1 MGGTDAFHRRGTATS
16 ASDSLSKQWEAHD
29 HHKEKSMTQYATT
42 QDILD
47 AFANLSGKEKITIMA
62 KAKWHL
68 DGTSFS
74 EPLDLVHE
82 ALFLAVEG
90 RRNWPLKIQFSL
102 FLSMTIKSIAYAE
115 RTKKAHSAR
124 TRASA
129 EDHLDWGTAPAAN
142 HPSAQDEAERAQTTI
157 RLIGALDVAR
167 AALREGDRL
176 AALVLDAI
184 LDEEEAPA
192 IRDRLGLS
200 AAELDAARKRALRV
214 ARNWARL

>member
-1 MGGTDAFHRRGTATS
+1 
-16 ASDSLSKQWEAHD
+16 
-29 HHKEKSMTQYATT
+29 MTQYATT

-47 AFANLSGKEKITIMA
+47 AFANLSGQEKITIMA
-62 KAKWHL
+62 NAKWLL

-115 RTKKAHSAR
+115 RTNKANAAR
-124 TRASA
+124 ARASA

-142 HPSAQDEAERAQTTI
+142 HPSAQDDAERAQTTI
-157 RLIGALDVAR
+157 RLIGALGVAR

-176 AALVLDAI
+176 AGLVLDAI
-184 LDEEEAPA
+184 LEEEAAPA

-200 AAELDAARKRALRV
+200 TAELDAARKRALRV
-214 ARNWARL
+214 VRNSARL